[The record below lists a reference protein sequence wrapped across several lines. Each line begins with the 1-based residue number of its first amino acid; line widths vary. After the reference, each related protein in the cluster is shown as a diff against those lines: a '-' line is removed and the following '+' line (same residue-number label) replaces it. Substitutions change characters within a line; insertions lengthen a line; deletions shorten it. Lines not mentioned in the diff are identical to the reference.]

1 MFVQEADLFKGL
13 SQETISEV
21 SKIMVEQ
28 SSGKGDVLFNEGDP
42 AENFY
47 VLMEGR
53 VRLSIGRGGEIEY
66 TVSSPGEAFGW
77 SSLVGR
83 DVYTAEAECLTP
95 CRLIKIERESLN
107 KIFEKQPA
115 SGMLFFRQLAGAI
128 GQRLIYT
135 YNTFLSQRTPGT
147 DTSYGTGQV
156 TDTSED

>member
-13 SQETISEV
+13 DQEFMNEV

-42 AENFY
+42 AGNFY

-53 VRLSIGRGGEIEY
+53 VRLSLGRGGEIEY

-83 DVYTAEAECLTP
+83 DVYTAQAECLTP
-95 CRLIKIERESLN
+95 CRLIKIGKENLN
-107 KIFEKQPA
+107 KIFEKHPE

-135 YNTFLSQRTPGT
+135 YNSFLSQRGLEG
-147 DTSYGTGQV
+147 DRSYGTGQV
-156 TDTSED
+156 TETSEE